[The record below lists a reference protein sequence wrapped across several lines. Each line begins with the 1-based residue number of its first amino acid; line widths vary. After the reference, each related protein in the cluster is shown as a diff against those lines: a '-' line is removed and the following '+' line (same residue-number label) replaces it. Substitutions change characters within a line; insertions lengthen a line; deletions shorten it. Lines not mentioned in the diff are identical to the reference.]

1 MIWREI
7 RGSTEQGLLPVFTC
21 PVGTGVG
28 PGLCTW
34 VSGAWLQVQIP
45 SSSWELQFLSP
56 LGSKV
61 WVSSLPLFGLLSP
74 I

>member
-1 MIWREI
+1 MIWRKNSS
-7 RGSTEQGLLPVFTC
+7 STEQGLLPVFIC
-21 PVGTGVG
+21 PVGDGVG

-45 SSSWELQFLSP
+45 SSSWELQLSP
-56 LGSKV
+56 LGSKG